1 MVPDDEARISIFDH
15 GLVVG
20 DGVFETVKVARGVP
34 FALSRHLTRL
44 ARSAAGLGLAEP
56 DLGQIRAGALGVIEA
71 AGRPGLARLRITRT
85 RRIAPPRSPGRGLPP
100 APV

>member
-20 DGVFETVKVARGVP
+20 DGVFETVKGARGVP

-56 DLGQIRAGALGVIEA
+56 DLAQSRAGAPGGVAA
-71 AGRPGLARLRITRT
+71 AGRPELARLPVTVTGGI
-85 RRIAPPRSPGRGLPP
+85 PPLGPVRGG